1 MSENSRRG
9 GVAGGLASSDQ
20 AKKALTVLTVG
31 LVSGVGVVIGEIA
44 LATLVFSGDLAPYL
58 SQGIGLVLFGIFAGC
73 VVIALGSGFLGAVS
87 APAVP
92 TMLMLGVIGG
102 SLTASGDEL
111 FPTMVAIIVL

>member
-9 GVAGGLASSDQ
+9 GVAGGVTSSDG

-58 SQGIGLVLFGIFAGC
+58 SQGIGLVLFGIF
-73 VVIALGSGFLGAVS
+73 
-87 APAVP
+87 
-92 TMLMLGVIGG
+92 
-102 SLTASGDEL
+102 
-111 FPTMVAIIVL
+111 